1 MIDTQTVGEA
11 FIKFLEDN
19 NIGTFNTDLYLG
31 MLPIDAPDEAWLV
44 VVAGGSPE
52 LVTAD
57 GGMMKIYTFSIYR
70 RSLAGKEIER
80 SLFSLEEKLNCST
93 CVNLDGFETIYSR
106 ATQFAQDIDLENENR
121 RVGLLQAQIRLY
133 KQNIKIS

>member
-11 FIKFLEDN
+11 FIKFLEGKVN
-19 NIGTFNTDLYLG
+19 AIFGENLYLG
-31 MLPIDAPDEAWLV
+31 ELPINAPDEAWLV
-44 VVAGGSPE
+44 VVSGGNPE

-80 SLFSLEEKLNCST
+80 KLFALEEALNCTT

-106 ATQFAQDIDLENENR
+106 ATQFAQDIDLTNENR
-121 RVGLLQAQIRLY
+121 RIGLLQAQVRLF
-133 KQNIKIS
+133 KENTQIS

>member
-11 FIKFLEDN
+11 FIRFLEEN
-19 NIGTFNTDLYLG
+19 NVGTFNQDLYLG
-31 MLPIDAPDEAWLV
+31 MLPLDAPDEAWLV
-44 VVAGGSPE
+44 VVTGGSPE

-93 CVNLDGFETIYSR
+93 CVNLEGFETIYSR
-106 ATQFAQDIDLENENR
+106 ATQFAQDMDIENENR
-121 RVGLLQAQIRLY
+121 RIGLLQAQVRLY
-133 KQNIKIS
+133 KENTKIS

>member
-11 FIKFLEDN
+11 FIKFLEDK
-19 NIGTFNTDLYLG
+19 NIGTFNQDLYLG
-31 MLPIDAPDEAWLV
+31 MLPLDAPDEAWLV
-44 VVAGGSPE
+44 VVSGGEPQ

-57 GGMMKIYTFSIYR
+57 GGMIKVYTFNIYR

-80 SLFSLEEKLNCST
+80 QLFSLEEDLNRAE

-106 ATQFAQDIDLENENR
+106 ATQFSQDIDLSNEDR
-121 RVGLLQAQIRLY
+121 RIGLLQAQIRLF
-133 KQNIKIS
+133 KQNTQIS

>member
-11 FIKFLEDN
+11 FIKFLEDR
-19 NIGTFNTDLYLG
+19 NIGTFNVDLYLG
-31 MLPIDAPDEAWLV
+31 MLPLDAPNEAWLV
-44 VVAGGSPE
+44 VVSGGAPE

-57 GGMMKIYTFSIYR
+57 GGMIKVYTFNIYR

-80 SLFSLEEKLNCST
+80 KLFSLEEDLNRAE

-121 RVGLLQAQIRLY
+121 RIGLLQAQVRLF
-133 KQNIKIS
+133 KQNTQIS

>member
-31 MLPIDAPDEAWLV
+31 QLPLDAQDEAWLV
-44 VVAGGSPE
+44 IVSGGGPE

-57 GGMMKIYTFSIYR
+57 GGMMKVYTFNIYR

-106 ATQFAQDIDLENENR
+106 ATQFAQDIYLENEDR
-121 RVGLLQAQIRLY
+121 RIGLLQAQVRLY
-133 KQNIKIS
+133 KQNTQIS

>member
-11 FIKFLEDN
+11 FVKWLEDN
-19 NIGTFNTDLYLG
+19 GVGTFNTDLYLG
-31 MLPIDAPDEAWLV
+31 QLPLEAPDEAWLV
-44 VVAGGSPE
+44 IVAGGSPE

-57 GGMMKIYTFSIYR
+57 GGMMKLYTFSIYR

-93 CVNLDGFETIYSR
+93 CVNLEGFETIYSR
-106 ATQFAQDIDLENENR
+106 ATQFAQDTDLENENR
-121 RVGLLQAQIRLY
+121 RIGLLQAQVRLY
-133 KQNIKIS
+133 KQNIQIS

>member
-11 FIKFLEDN
+11 FIKFLEDSN
-19 NIGTFNTDLYLG
+19 VGTFNTDLYLG
-31 MLPIDAPDEAWLV
+31 MLPLDAADEAWLV

-57 GGMMKIYTFSIYR
+57 GGMMKVYTFSIYR

-106 ATQFAQDIDLENENR
+106 ATQFAQDIDLEDENR
-121 RVGLLQAQIRLY
+121 RIGLLQAQVRLY
-133 KQNIKIS
+133 KQNTQIS

>member
-11 FIKFLEDN
+11 FIKFLEDE

-31 MLPIDAPDEAWLV
+31 MLPLEAPDESWLV

-57 GGMMKIYTFSIYR
+57 GGMMKLYTFSIYR

-93 CVNLDGFETIYSR
+93 CVNLEGFETVYSR

-121 RVGLLQAQIRLY
+121 RIGLLQAQVRLY
-133 KQNIKIS
+133 KQNIQIS

>member
-11 FIKFLEDN
+11 FIKFLETEG
-19 NIGTFNTDLYLG
+19 IGTFNTDLYLG
-31 MLPIDAPDEAWLV
+31 QLPLKAPDEAWLV

-57 GGMMKIYTFSIYR
+57 GGMLKVYTFNIYR

-80 SLFSLEEKLNCST
+80 SLFGLEEKLNCST

-106 ATQFAQDIDLENENR
+106 ATQFAQDTDLENENR
-121 RVGLLQAQIRLY
+121 RIGVLQAQVRLY
-133 KQNIKIS
+133 KQNTQIS

>member
-11 FIKFLEDN
+11 FIKWLEDN
-19 NIGTFNTDLYLG
+19 NIGTFNQDLFLG
-31 MLPIDAPDEAWLV
+31 SLPLKAPDEAWLV
-44 VVAGGSPE
+44 VVAGGNPE

-57 GGMMKIYTFSIYR
+57 GGMIKVYTFNVYR

-80 SLFSLEEKLNCST
+80 KLFSLEEDLNRAE
-93 CVNLDGFETIYSR
+93 CVNLVGFETIYSR

-121 RVGLLQAQIRLY
+121 RIGLVQAQIRLF
-133 KQNIKIS
+133 KSNTEIS

>member
-11 FIKFLEDN
+11 FIKFLEDS
-19 NIGTFNTDLYLG
+19 NIGTFNQNLYLG
-31 MLPIDAPDEAWLV
+31 MLPIDAPDDAWLV

-121 RVGLLQAQIRLY
+121 RIGLLQAQVRLY
-133 KQNIKIS
+133 KPNIQIS

>member
-11 FIKFLEDN
+11 FIKFLEEEG
-19 NIGTFNTDLYLG
+19 IGTFNTDLYLG

-57 GGMMKIYTFSIYR
+57 GGMMKLYTFSVYR

-93 CVNLDGFETIYSR
+93 CVNLEGFETIYSR
-106 ATQFAQDIDLENENR
+106 ATQFAQDMDLENENR
-121 RVGLLQAQIRLY
+121 RIGLLQAQVRLY
-133 KQNIKIS
+133 KENTKIS